1 MRRSPLAKTRL
12 CAACLVAAVATLARV
27 GDLKAQSSDPTG
39 LPGRPPAPAPAAR
52 PAPPRQELPRE
63 EMVDRHRFQTN
74 IGDEHFVPVPRASA
88 SYFRDENGQP
98 PTDRLSFF
106 TQPANGPLLDDF
118 ADEPEPRWLRRPDD
132 SLMPEGPGAR
142 EPQPEP
148 WVFPSFLRPTG
159 FAGRSRIL
167 PTEPQTS
174 PHFVPMEDRWRI
186 GSPSW
191 DRYGRGTAL
200 PIDTTFASGAL
211 VNPYR
216 QNVLKGDYPIYG
228 QHTFL
233 NFSVVNS
240 TLFEGRQLPTATTPF
255 ESTRR
260 PHHENFFGN
269 PNQFFFL
276 NDTALPISLLHGD
289 AAFKPPDWQ
298 IKATPIFNENYLAV
312 HELGVTNP
320 DVRQGTRRPRSFVAL
335 QEWFFEGKLA
345 DYGPNYDFV
354 SVRAG
359 AQPFTS
365 DFRGFVFSDINRM
378 VRLFGTRLSNRDQFN
393 LIWVKQVEKDTNSF
407 LNTFHD
413 RHELSV
419 IANYTRQDFLFPGY
433 NSQLSFLYND
443 DGPSFLFDK
452 NNFLVRPDPVGVY
465 APHQVQAYY
474 FGWGGDGH
482 INRVNISHQFYYV
495 TGADSLNPLA
505 GRSQIIEAYMAAI
518 ELSYD
523 QDWVRYRTSFF
534 FASGDGN
541 PKDGKARGFDTI
553 LDNPQFAGGQFS
565 YWLRQAIP
573 LQGVNLTNRLSLV
586 PDLRSSKFQGQS
598 NFVNPGLY
606 LFNLGIDFDLTPK
619 LKLINNC
626 NFLWFDKTQTLEQFT
641 FQENI
646 RHFIGVDL
654 SAGVEYRPF
663 LSNNIV
669 MIGGIAGLLPG
680 QGFKDLYNPLRG
692 TAHPM
697 AMGFFD
703 MALVY

>member
-1 MRRSPLAKTRL
+1 MPRPRFATICRAAVRL
-12 CAACLVAAVATLARV
+12 VSAAILIAGHGRLHAQVQREVRPRAQPPGLGDRVAA
-27 GDLKAQSSDPTG
+27 D
-39 LPGRPPAPAPAAR
+39 
-52 PAPPRQELPRE
+52 RE
-63 EMVDRHRFQTN
+63 ANTEEPVDRHRFQTN
-74 IGDEHFVPVPRASA
+74 IGDEHFVPVRRDSA
-88 SYFRDENGQP
+88 AYFRSEGGAFRPSSRVGFLAQP
-98 PTDRLSFF
+98 PTV
-106 TQPANGPLLDDF
+106 PLDEF
-118 ADEPEPRWLRRPDD
+118 ADEPQPRWLREPDE
-132 SLMPEGPGAR
+132 SLAPDGFDFRA
-142 EPQPEP
+142 PQPEP

-159 FAGRSRIL
+159 FAGRSGVL
-167 PTEPQTS
+167 PTEPQVS

-260 PHHENFFGN
+260 PHHENFFGS

-276 NDTALPISLLHGD
+276 NDTALPINILHGD

-298 IKATPIFNENYLAV
+298 IKVTPIFNENYLAV
-312 HELGVTNP
+312 HELGVVNP
-320 DVRQGTRRPRSFVAL
+320 DVRQGTRRARSFVAL

-359 AQPFTS
+359 NQPFTS
-365 DFRGFVFSDINRM
+365 DFRGFVFSDVNRM
-378 VRLFGTRLSNRDQFN
+378 VRLFGTRLSNREQFN

-407 LNTFHD
+407 LNTFRD

-433 NSQLSFLYND
+433 NSQLSFLFND
-443 DGPSFLFDK
+443 DGPSFLFDR

-465 APHQVQAYY
+465 SPHQVQAYY

-482 INRVNISHQFYYV
+482 INRFNISHQFYYV

-505 GRSQIIEAYMAAI
+505 GRSQIIDAYMAAV

-606 LFNLGIDFDLTPK
+606 LFNLGVDFDLTPK
-619 LKLINNC
+619 MKLINNC

-680 QGFKDLYNPLRG
+680 QGFKDLYNPIRG
-692 TAHPM
+692 PVHSL